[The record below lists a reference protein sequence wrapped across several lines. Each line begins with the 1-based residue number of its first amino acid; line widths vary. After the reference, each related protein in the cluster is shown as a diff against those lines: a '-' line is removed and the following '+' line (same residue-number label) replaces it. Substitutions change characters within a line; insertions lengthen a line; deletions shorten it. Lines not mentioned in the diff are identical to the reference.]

1 MSQRRL
7 KEKCVFPWRK
17 HTFYDVYYGKTR
29 QVEALAKPSAYST
42 LNNKSA
48 YKILLRYNA
57 Y

>member
-17 HTFYDVYYGKTR
+17 HTFYDVNCGKTR